1 MGIEGKKKTIHIGA
15 KDYTLQHPGIRWY
28 IKHAD
33 QAKDVQGN
41 LSNEKYIDGLLENV
55 VIQNVAME
63 DFESIADLRDLVQ
76 EIESFLGA

>member
-1 MGIEGKKKTIHIGA
+1 MAEGKKKTIKIGDT
-15 KDYTLQHPGIRWY
+15 DYTLQHPGIRWY

-33 QAKDVQGN
+33 NSKDGMGN

-55 VIQNVAME
+55 VIQQVTME
-63 DFESIADLRDLVQ
+63 DFESITELRDLVQ

>member
-1 MGIEGKKKTIHIGA
+1 MANEVKKKTVHIGG
-15 KDYTLQHPGIRWY
+15 KEYTLQYPGIRWY

-33 QAKDVQGN
+33 QAKDLQGN

-55 VIQNVAME
+55 VIENITMD
-63 DFESIADLRDLVQ
+63 DFNSIGELRDLVQ

>member
-1 MGIEGKKKTIHIGA
+1 MTKEAKKKTINISG
-15 KDYTLQHPGIRWY
+15 KNYTLQNPGIRWY

-33 QAKDVQGN
+33 KAKDAQGN

-55 VIQNVAME
+55 VLEEVKID
-63 DFESIADLRDLVQ
+63 DFVSITELRDLIQ

>member
-1 MGIEGKKKTIHIGA
+1 MAEAKKKTVKIGG
-15 KDYTLQHPGIRWY
+15 KDYTFQHPGIRWY

-33 QAKDVQGN
+33 NSKDAMGN

-55 VIQNVAME
+55 VLQQVTME
-63 DFESIADLRDLVQ
+63 DFESITDLRDLVQ